1 MKRKVRIL
9 LFLAFCLVAIP
20 TAASAQTGVHGVFE
34 NLTANKQSGDL
45 DGWRIAIFSAGNG
58 HWAIVQQAQG
68 GAEDPKPVLV
78 EVTVKGKTIA
88 FTLGET
94 KYTGVV
100 SAASLKLKA
109 EGDKAE
115 TIKRVSSAGYFK

>member
-1 MKRKVRIL
+1 MKIRLQIL
-9 LFLAFCLVAIP
+9 LSLAFCFVTIP
-20 TAASAQTGVHGVFE
+20 AVSAQTGVNGVFE

-58 HWAIVQQAQG
+58 YWAIVQQAQG

-78 EVTVKGKTIA
+78 EVTVKGKTIS
-88 FTLGET
+88 FMLNET
-94 KYTGVV
+94 KYSGTV
-100 SAASLKLKA
+100 SAKSLKLKA
-109 EGDKAE
+109 EGDPSE